1 MYRIGITKELGEK
14 RVSIIPD
21 DVKRLLRDN
30 GSNIAIYVQTDAGRE
45 AGYSNADYMASGA
58 VIVETIQD
66 LYENADIIVK
76 VKEPHMSESRYITPR
91 HTIMAFFH
99 FGRNMN
105 LHINIKPV

>member
-30 GSNIAIYVQTDAGRE
+30 GSNIAIYVQTDAGQE
-45 AGYSNADYMASGA
+45 AGYSDIDYMVAGA
-58 VIVETIQD
+58 TIVNTISEV
-66 LYENADIIVK
+66 YEKADIIVK

-105 LHINIKPV
+105 LHINIKSV